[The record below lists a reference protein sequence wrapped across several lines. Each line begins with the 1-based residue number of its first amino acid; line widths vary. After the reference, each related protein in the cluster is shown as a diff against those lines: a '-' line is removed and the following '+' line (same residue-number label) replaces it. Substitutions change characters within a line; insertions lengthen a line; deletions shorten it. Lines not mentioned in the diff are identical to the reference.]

1 LQEPSE
7 SGSFPLPRAVEGG
20 GPPSTGFEMRDDHLV
35 EVALPVP
42 VFSTFT
48 YAVDGPPPPP
58 GTRVLVPFRREEKIG
73 WVTGPGQEEQVLPRV
88 RSVLDILEDEPS
100 APPDILDLAR
110 WMSDYYVAPLGVV
123 LRSTLP
129 SALADSSRDF
139 LTLLEFP
146 ASDATPREG
155 RLLEAL
161 ARAGGPRH
169 VRSLRRELGMGSLWP
184 EIRKL
189 SARGLVRHEVLPP
202 REPSVR
208 SRKVVRLERWVP
220 DLQARE
226 DLFGHSRRQREAFEL
241 LERSGGSLELA
252 QLLALGGFHRSVVKA
267 LQDKGLVG
275 VEDEERLRDP
285 FRDRAP
291 GRPAGLTPTPSQS
304 AVLASLK
311 EALSQPCPLP
321 VLLHG
326 ITGSGKTLVY
336 IELLREVVE
345 KRGRGAIVLVPEISL
360 TPQTVARFRAEFG
373 DQVAVLHSALSD
385 GERFDAWRQLRR
397 GDKLIA
403 VGARSAIFA
412 PVPRLGAIV
421 VDEEHD
427 GSYKQSESPRYQARD
442 VAVVRATRA
451 GALCVLGSA
460 TPSLESWQN
469 ARSGKFR
476 LLSLPER
483 VGGGV
488 LPPVR
493 VVDLKKVWR
502 RGGGVEEMAGTG
514 RGPGGPK
521 EKALKQGGEGGA
533 GVLSPEL
540 VEGVRERLRRGEQV
554 ILLLNRRGYSN
565 FVQCR
570 ECGEVWRCTACSVS
584 LTFHRTTGRLLCH
597 YCRHEESTPA
607 LCHRCGSRDLSF
619 RGLGTEQ
626 VERIVGETFPQARIA
641 RMDMDTTSGKWSH
654 HEILGRVERGE
665 VDILLGTQMIA
676 KGLDF
681 PRVTLVGVVNADI
694 GIHLPDFRASERTF
708 QLLSQVAGRTGRG
721 PLGGEVVVQTSLP
734 EHYAIQAAL
743 KHDYEAFARRE
754 LGERRDPSYPP
765 HTRLANVVASSPWE
779 EEAAREA
786 ERGAAWVRDL
796 VRRRHRGVEVVGP
809 APAPIEKLH
818 GRWRWHFLLR
828 CASPSTLGAV
838 LCEFQES
845 FDPTGR
851 DVRIVLDRDPVAL
864 L

>member
-1 LQEPSE
+1 MPSE
-7 SGSFPLPRAVEGG
+7 HR
-20 GPPSTGFEMRDDHLV
+20 V

-48 YAVDGPPPPP
+48 YSVDGPLPAP
-58 GTRVLVPFRREEKIG
+58 GTRVLVPFRREERIG
-73 WVTGPGQEEQVLPRV
+73 WVTGPGSSAQDLPRV
-88 RSVLDILEDEPS
+88 RPVLDVLDGESSVPEDL
-100 APPDILDLAR
+100 LDLAR
-110 WMSDYYVAPLGVV
+110 WMSEYYVAPLGIV
-123 LRSTLP
+123 LRSCLP

-139 LTLLEFP
+139 LTLLGVP
-146 ASDATPREG
+146 ADAGTTRER

-161 ARAGGPRH
+161 ARVGGPGR
-169 VRSLRRELGMGSLWP
+169 VRTLRKALGMGSIWP
-184 EIRKL
+184 EIRRL
-189 SARGLVRHEVLPP
+189 SAQGMIRHETLPP
-202 REPSVR
+202 REPPVR
-208 SRKVVRLERWVP
+208 SRKVVRLVSWLS

-226 DLFGHSRRQREAFEL
+226 EIFRRSHRQREAYEL
-241 LERSGGSLELA
+241 MESSGGSMELSHLLA
-252 QLLALGGFHRSVVKA
+252 QGGFDRSVVKG
-267 LQDKGLVG
+267 LEKKGVVA
-275 VEDEERLRDP
+275 VEDEEVLRDP
-285 FRDRAP
+285 FRDRP
-291 GRPAGLTPTPSQS
+291 PTEPARHTPTLDQTG
-304 AVLASLK
+304 VLEALTA
-311 EALSQPCPLP
+311 ALSQESPRPA
-321 VLLHG
+321 LLHG
-326 ITGSGKTLVY
+326 ITGSGKTLIY

-345 KRGRGAIVLVPEISL
+345 RRNRGAIVLVPEISL
-360 TPQTVARFRAEFG
+360 TPQTVSRFRAEFG
-373 DQVAVLHSALSD
+373 NQVAVLHSALSD

-397 GDKLIA
+397 GEKLIA

-442 VAVVRATRA
+442 VAVVRAIRT

-469 ARSGKFR
+469 ARGGKFQ
-476 LLSLPER
+476 LLSLPRR
-483 VGGGV
+483 VGGGA

-493 VVDLKKVWR
+493 VVDLKKLWS
-502 RGGGVEEMAGTG
+502 RGGGRAQGKEVREG
-514 RGPGGPK
+514 RGSGEGTAPGGGT
-521 EKALKQGGEGGA
+521 QVGH

-570 ECGEVWRCTACSVS
+570 ECGEVWRCPACSVS

-597 YCRHEESTPA
+597 YCRHEEPPPA
-607 LCHRCGSRDLSF
+607 RCDRCGSKDLSF
-619 RGLGTEQ
+619 KGMGTEQ
-626 VERIVGETFPQARIA
+626 VERIVAETFPGARIA
-641 RMDMDTTSGKWSH
+641 RMDVDTTSGKWSH
-654 HEILGRVERGE
+654 HEILRRVETGE

-681 PRVTLVGVVNADI
+681 PRVTLVGVVNADV

-734 EHYAIQAAL
+734 EHYAVKAAL
-743 KHDYEAFARRE
+743 EHDYVTFAQRE
-754 LGERRDPSYPP
+754 LGERTDPPYPP

-786 ERGAAWVRDL
+786 ERSAAWVREAA
-796 VRRRHRGVEVVGP
+796 RRRHQGVEVVGP

-828 CASPSTLGAV
+828 CDSPATLGA
-838 LCEFQES
+838 LLLRFQHG
-845 FDPTGR
+845 FRPGGR
-851 DVRIVLDRDPVAL
+851 DVRIVVDRDPVAL